1 MHLDTTYDDEAL
13 INRLK
18 EDNKLAF
25 TQIYRKYWEAL
36 YNSAYKRLKDPELCK
51 DIVQNVFTDL
61 WNRRGVSNIENLPAY
76 LHTAVRFQVY
86 KQSVKL
92 QPNGSEFLKV
102 FEEMVAS
109 PFSSDGLL
117 LEKELVRLVELWIK
131 ALPQKRRKIFVMH
144 HYDELSTREISN
156 QLGISQKTVQ
166 NQLNTASTYI
176 RARFAHFLSISLL
189 LSGFLKN

>member
-1 MHLDTTYDDEAL
+1 MHLYTTYDDEAL
-13 INRLK
+13 INLLK
-18 EDNKLAF
+18 EDNKQAF
-25 TQIYRKYWEAL
+25 TQIYRKYWEPL
-36 YNSAYKRLKDPELCK
+36 YNSAYKRLQDPELCK

-131 ALPQKRRKIFVMH
+131 ALPEKRRKIFVMH
-144 HYDELSTREISN
+144 YYDELSTREISN

-166 NQLNTASTYI
+166 NQLNTASTYL

-189 LSGFLKN
+189 LSGFLKD

>member
-1 MHLDTTYDDEAL
+1 
-13 INRLK
+13 
-18 EDNKLAF
+18 
-25 TQIYRKYWEAL
+25 
-36 YNSAYKRLKDPELCK
+36 
-51 DIVQNVFTDL
+51 
-61 WNRRGVSNIENLPAY
+61 
-76 LHTAVRFQVY
+76 FQVY

-131 ALPQKRRKIFVMH
+131 ALPEKRRKIFVMH
-144 HYDELSTREISN
+144 YYDELSTREISN